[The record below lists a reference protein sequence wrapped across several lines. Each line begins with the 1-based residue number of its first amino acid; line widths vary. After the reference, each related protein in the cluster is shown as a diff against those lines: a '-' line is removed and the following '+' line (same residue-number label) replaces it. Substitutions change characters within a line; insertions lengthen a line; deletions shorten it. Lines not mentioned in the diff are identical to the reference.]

1 MYFLRK
7 TTKKKKIQKIKLH
20 NSLKG
25 RKVWSNISVSKKR
38 EIFWEKKKKIVIP
51 SQKMILTKQR
61 DFFIK
66 IKSRLVKKEWAQG
79 NCLRVFGWL
88 FFC

>member
-7 TTKKKKIQKIKLH
+7 TTKKKIQKIKLH

-38 EIFWEKKKKIVIP
+38 EIFWGKKK
-51 SQKMILTKQR
+51 M
-61 DFFIK
+61 
-66 IKSRLVKKEWAQG
+66 
-79 NCLRVFGWL
+79 
-88 FFC
+88 